1 MKCDELARWIGPL
14 LDGELDVRN
23 STEVHAHLGTCS
35 ACQRRYE
42 MQNILS
48 STMRRLDLAYA
59 APDSLRLRIVTALD
73 ESKPEPV
80 GPGRVK
86 RMAPRAP
93 APWWLWAGWPVAL
106 AASGLLATVLL
117 QQRSL
122 DANEVV
128 AAHVRSLLVNHLS
141 DVVSTDHH
149 TVKPWFAGKL
159 DFSPPVPDLSAR
171 GFELLGGRLDY
182 LRQQPV
188 AAVIYRKHGHIINVL
203 ASLSGRELGNLPH
216 IDRMQGY
223 SLRAWQQGGL
233 ELVAISDIDPLELAS
248 LQVGYESMPKASGEP
263 TDHS

>member
-1 MKCDELARWIGPL
+1 
-14 LDGELDVRN
+14 
-23 STEVHAHLGTCS
+23 
-35 ACQRRYE
+35 
-42 MQNILS
+42 
-48 STMRRLDLAYA
+48 MRRLDLAYA
-59 APDSLRLRIVTALD
+59 APDSLRLRISTALD

-86 RMAPRAP
+86 RTARSPS
-93 APWWLWAGWPVAL
+93 PWWAWAGWPVAL
-106 AASGLLATVLL
+106 AASALLATVLL

-128 AAHVRSLLVNHLS
+128 AAHVRSLLANHLS

-159 DFSPPVPDLSAR
+159 DFSPPVPDLSSR

-182 LRQQPV
+182 LRQQPI

-203 ASLSGRELGNLPH
+203 ASLSGRDLGSLPH
-216 IDRMQGY
+216 TGRMQGY

-233 ELVAISDIDPLELAS
+233 ELVAVSDIDPLELAN
-248 LQVGYESMPKASGEP
+248 LEEGYESAPKPTGEP
-263 TDHS
+263 VDRH